1 MLNRIILAAA
11 AALIALPV
19 AAQDMNPGKVA
30 LARSLGLD
38 PNAYSLAELTAIN
51 GEFTP
56 TERRDRIRYINE
68 QHARGR
74 SGVSPIQA
82 APPRHE
88 SRFLSQRQGIG
99 RNDY

>member
-1 MLNRIILAAA
+1 MNKFVIAAF

-19 AAQDMNPGKVA
+19 AAQEPSPGKVA

-38 PNAYSLAELTAIN
+38 PNAYTLSELTAIN

-56 TERRDRIRYINE
+56 TERADRIGYINK
-68 QHARGR
+68 QHARGK
-74 SGVSPIQA
+74 SGTSHIQSTT
-82 APPRHE
+82 RQQ
-88 SRFLSQRQGIG
+88 SRFLSQRQGVG

>member
-1 MLNRIILAAA
+1 MNKFVIAAF

-19 AAQDMNPGKVA
+19 AAQEPSPGKVA

-38 PNAYSLAELTAIN
+38 PNAYTLSELTAIN

-68 QHARGR
+68 QNARGR

>member
-38 PNAYSLAELTAIN
+38 PNAYTLSELTAIN

-56 TERRDRIRYINE
+56 TERADRIRYINE
-68 QHARGR
+68 QHARGK
-74 SGVSPIQA
+74 SGTSHINST
-82 APPRHE
+82 PRHQ